1 MAKMRLI
8 RFLPAFCLAA
18 AIASGVTSCV
28 QTGAVTTSAAQTD
41 NRRSGTEYMSAE
53 NQALER
59 DDTQNPAMLWVKDGE
74 AHWSRKEGAA
84 QKSCADC
91 HDAAEK
97 SMRGVA
103 ARYPAFDVASSK
115 PINLQQRIDICR
127 TKNQRATT
135 LAPESQQILNLE
147 SFVALQSRGVPIAPP
162 NDTRLNDARARGK
175 ALYQQRIGQ
184 LDLACTHCHDRHAGG
199 KLGGGTIPQAHPTA
213 YPLYRLEWQSVG
225 GLQRR
230 LRNCMSGVRAEPYAL
245 GSAELVELEL
255 YLAERAARMKWEA
268 PGLRP

>member
-1 MAKMRLI
+1 MRRAL
-8 RFLPAFCLAA
+8 FLFAA
-18 AIASGVTSCV
+18 LLFAL
-28 QTGAVTTSAAQTD
+28 TGCSQPTVKTAGIESSNDA
-41 NRRSGTEYMSAE
+41 RRSGFSFMSTE

-74 AHWSRKEGAA
+74 AQWSRKEGATE
-84 QKSCADC
+84 KSCADC
-91 HDAAEK
+91 HGDASK

-103 ARYPAFDVASSK
+103 TRYPSFDVASNK
-115 PINLQQRIDICR
+115 PVNLQQRIEICR
-127 TKNQRATT
+127 TKNQRAAP
-135 LAPESQQILNLE
+135 LAPEAQQLLNLE
-147 SFVALQSRGVPIAPP
+147 SFVALQSRGMSIAPSA
-162 NDTRLNDARARGK
+162 DARLADARARGK

-184 LDLACTHCHDRHAGG
+184 LDLACTHCHDRYAGG
-199 KLGGGTIPQAHPTA
+199 KLGGSTIPQAHPTS

-225 GLQRR
+225 SLQRR

-255 YLAERAARMKWEA
+255 YLAERAAGMKWEA